1 MPSFTASATPHGAI
15 HSPRTRS
22 LNCPSRSTTRTRAPC
37 PASTLASAE
46 PPSPPPTV
54 ITSYSVLMSG
64 SSLYAEVHRD
74 FELGSVGLW
83 IRWQMRGPSLA
94 LARSERLVDGRA
106 HLCERVAFAWR
117 RANRIAVC
125 AHPEPCLLMVPQFE
139 TAASISPAL
148 WRHCLSPCLSR
159 SSQISFRCRATFRG
173 LIEGSFPSHG
183 FIGSVADNFT
193 LKRIVPHWHAAS
205 ISLRWSM
212 G

>member
-1 MPSFTASATPHGAI
+1 
-15 HSPRTRS
+15 
-22 LNCPSRSTTRTRAPC
+22 
-37 PASTLASAE
+37 
-46 PPSPPPTV
+46 
-54 ITSYSVLMSG
+54 MSG

-148 WRHCLSPCLSR
+148 WRHCLSPCFVPAVR
-159 SSQISFRCRATFRG
+159 R
-173 LIEGSFPSHG
+173 FPSDVGRHSA
-183 FIGSVADNFT
+183 GSSKVHFHPWIY
-193 LKRIVPHWHAAS
+193 RF
-205 ISLRWSM
+205 
-212 G
+212 GCG